1 MAVLLVVEV
10 NVLGRASF
18 LSRTARPEQL
28 FLNATTRATYWFGRV
43 TAR

>member
-1 MAVLLVVEV
+1 
-10 NVLGRASF
+10 VLGRASF

-28 FLNATTRATYWFGRV
+28 FLNATTRAMYWFGV